1 MAEARIAVIRAGT
14 VEIRVSLLETPTAAA
29 IWRALP
35 IRSTA
40 RTWGEEVYFDVP
52 VSCTREKGAKDV
64 VSAGE
69 IAYWP
74 DGEAIAIGFGQTP
87 ISRGDEIRLAS
98 PCNIWAT
105 ALDDVTELG
114 SVRAGDRIEVQASA

>member
-1 MAEARIAVIRAGT
+1 MADQRVAVIRAGT

-29 IWRALP
+29 IWQALP

-40 RTWGEEVYFDVP
+40 RTWGEEVYFDVA
-52 VSCTREKGAKDV
+52 VACAREDGAKDIV
-64 VSAGE
+64 AAGE

-74 DGEAIAIGFGQTP
+74 DGEAIAIGFGRTP

-98 PCNIWAT
+98 PCNIWAM
-105 ALDDVTELG
+105 ALDDVKALA
-114 SVRAGDRIEVQASA
+114 SVRAGERIEVLVST